1 LTLAQ
6 VTPDKVAS
14 YRDKRLKEASPHS
27 VRIEMAL
34 LSHLFNTARKE
45 WAIFGLENPVSI
57 VKKPKIPEGRCPM
70 LTNEQIERLLSECK
84 ESRSEYLYPF
94 CLLQLHTGC
103 RSSEQRGLR
112 WSQVN
117 LEEGFISLIGEDVK
131 NHRRRSIP
139 LTPAAIDVL
148 KYLLKMA
155 RGLNNHFMPDGFVFP
170 ARGKANKPRD
180 MHMAF
185 DRAVRRAGLDNLPG
199 AGKLRIHDLRH
210 LCGSYLIMRGSDLKT
225 VQEVLGHRDITT
237 TQRYLHIVN
246 EHKKKAIAKISNLG
260 LKNSD

>member
-1 LTLAQ
+1 
-6 VTPDKVAS
+6 
-14 YRDKRLKEASPHS
+14 
-27 VRIEMAL
+27 
-34 LSHLFNTARKE
+34 
-45 WAIFGLENPVSI
+45 
-57 VKKPKIPEGRCPM
+57 M

-84 ESRSEYLYPF
+84 KSRSDYLYPF

-103 RSSEQRGLR
+103 RSSELRGLR
-112 WSQVN
+112 WSQVD

-148 KYLLKMA
+148 KYLLKEI
-155 RGLNNHFMPDGFVFP
+155 RGINIVDKHTMPDGLVFP
-170 ARGKANKPRD
+170 ARGRPNKPRD

-185 DRAVRRAGLDNLPG
+185 DRAVRRASLDNLPG

-210 LCGSYLIMRGSDLKT
+210 LCGSYLLMKGSDLKT
-225 VQEVLGHRDITT
+225 VQEVLGHRDIST
-237 TQRYLHIVN
+237 TQKYTHIVN
-246 EHKKKAIAKISNLG
+246 EHKKKMVLRISNLG